1 MYTQRQFSTSIS
13 HVSIALF
20 DFRVGCH
27 SGVGGDNR
35 VYPELVNA
43 LIEQMLLLNWVN
55 DNWGVNQLG
64 LQGRTTCREVAHC
77 TGWYCTVSP
86 SC

>member
-1 MYTQRQFSTSIS
+1 MQKSLIALYQSVRAQRQFSTSIS

-27 SGVGGDNR
+27 SGVSGDNR

-43 LIEQMLLLNWVN
+43 LIEQM
-55 DNWGVNQLG
+55 
-64 LQGRTTCREVAHC
+64 
-77 TGWYCTVSP
+77 
-86 SC
+86 

>member
-13 HVSIALF
+13 HVSIDLF

-27 SGVGGDNR
+27 SGVSGDNR

-55 DNWGVNQLG
+55 DNWGMNQLG
-64 LQGRTTCREVAHC
+64 LHRAQNCEQLVAI
-77 TGWYCTVSP
+77 GD
-86 SC
+86 

>member
-1 MYTQRQFSTSIS
+1 MASHGTHILSPGKSVQKSLIALSQSVHTKAVQQFSTSIS

-27 SGVGGDNR
+27 SGVSGDNR

-43 LIEQMLLLNWVN
+43 LIEQM
-55 DNWGVNQLG
+55 
-64 LQGRTTCREVAHC
+64 
-77 TGWYCTVSP
+77 
-86 SC
+86 